1 MFGNLNVTAE
11 TMAMAKTALGAPM
24 QMGQD
29 LNKGVS
35 ISTGLTWY
43 DLMAPAKNLYPVIT
57 PLRNSLP
64 RKARANPGDAAH
76 WKSIF
81 SIVGSGFDA
90 SGWVPEGQRSGTM
103 SYQAVDVS
111 ATYVTIGEEDF
122 LTFEAESAAKGLED
136 ENAMVTMRL
145 LQKMM
150 LKEEAALLGG
160 NKTVALGTPTAPTT
174 STATTGGTIAAATY
188 NVAVVALTQEG
199 YQNSKAVVGAGVATS
214 RTITGAD
221 GNTFTLNGG
230 SSNKSNTTAQATTGS
245 TSTLNASTPA
255 INGAVAYAWF
265 VGTAGNERLQTITT
279 INSVTLTAVRTDLQL
294 LSAITADCSR
304 NQNLAFDG
312 LLSTTFA
319 AAAAGN
325 AIVTVLP
332 TGTPGVGTKL
342 TPSGRGSIVEI
353 DTMLRRMWDEYR
365 MTPTVIWVNA
375 QELQNIT
382 NGILNASS
390 GPLLRQNV
398 EGNEYRLTASGTIDA
413 YFNPFSVNG
422 GNKIPVRVHPNVAP
436 GTILMYAE
444 RLPEWYQSNATP
456 AVAEVLTRRD
466 YYRIDWP
473 LRTRKREYGVYAE
486 EVLAVYAPFALG
498 VITNIAN

>member
-11 TMAMAKTALGAPM
+11 TMEMAKAALSNP
-24 QMGQD
+24 QE

-64 RKARANPGDAAH
+64 RKSRANPGDAAH
-76 WKSIF
+76 WKSLF
-81 SIVGSGFDA
+81 SIVGSGFDS

-103 SYQAVDVS
+103 SYQAADKS

-122 LTFEAESAAKGLED
+122 LTFEAEAAAKGLED

-160 NKTVALGTPTAPTT
+160 NRTVALGTPTAPSVSNNT
-174 STATTGGTIAAATY
+174 SAGSIPAATY

-199 YQNSKAVVGAGVATS
+199 YLNSKLSTGLATTK
-214 RTITGAD
+214 TITGAD
-221 GNTFTLNGG
+221 GKTFTLNGG
-230 SSNKSNTTAQATTGS
+230 SSNKSNTTATTLAG
-245 TSTLNASTPA
+245 TGQILASTPVV
-255 INGAVAYAWF
+255 NGAVAYGWF
-265 VGTAGNERLQTITT
+265 VGASGSERLVAITT
-279 INSVTLTAVRTDLQL
+279 INSVIITALPGGGQQA

-304 NQNLAFDG
+304 NENLAFDG
-312 LLSTTFA
+312 LLTTTYANA
-319 AAAAGN
+319 ANNN
-325 AIVTVLP
+325 AIVTALP
-332 TGTPGVGTKL
+332 TGTAGVGTKL
-342 TPSGRGSIVEI
+342 TASGRGSVVEI

-365 MTPTVIWVNA
+365 ISPTVIWVNA

-382 NGILNASS
+382 DKVVNASS

-398 EGNEYRLTASGTIDA
+398 EGSEYRLTASGTIDF

-422 GNKIPVRVHPNVAP
+422 GSRIPVRVHPNVAP

-456 AVAEVLTRRD
+456 AVAEVLCRRD

-473 LRTRKREYGVYAE
+473 LRTRQREYGVYAE

-498 VITNIAN
+498 VITNIANG

>member
-1 MFGNLNVTAE
+1 MYGNLNVTPE
-11 TMAMAKTALGAPM
+11 TMEMAKAALA
-24 QMGQD
+24 QGQD
-29 LNKGVS
+29 LHKSVTIG
-35 ISTGLTWY
+35 TGLTWY

-64 RKARANPGDAAH
+64 RRQRANPGDAAH
-76 WKSIF
+76 WKAIF
-81 SIVGSGFDA
+81 SIVGSGFDS
-90 SGWVPEGQRSGTM
+90 SGWVPEGQRSGRM
-103 SYQAVDVS
+103 SYQAVDKS
-111 ATYVTIGEEDF
+111 ATYVTIGEEDD
-122 LTFEAESAAKGLED
+122 LTFEAEAAAKGLED

-160 NKTVALGTPTAPTT
+160 NRTVQLGTPTAPAV
-174 STATTGGTIAAATY
+174 STATTGGTIANATY

-199 YQNSKAVVGAGVATS
+199 YLNSTLASGVATTKTVTS
-214 RTITGAD
+214 AD
-221 GNTFTLNGG
+221 GSTYTLNGG
-230 SSNKSNTTAQATTGS
+230 SSNKSSTTSQATTGT
-245 TSTLNASTPA
+245 TSVLNASTPVV
-255 INGAVAYAWF
+255 NGAVAYAWY
-265 VGTAGNERLQTITT
+265 VGTAGAERLQAITT
-279 INSVTLTAVRTDLQL
+279 INSVTLTSLRTDMQL

-304 NQNLAFDG
+304 NENLAFDG
-312 LLSTTFA
+312 LLTTTYA
-319 AAAAGN
+319 NSASGN
-325 AIVTVLP
+325 AIVTALP

-342 TPSGRGSIVEI
+342 TASGRGSVVEI

-365 MTPTVIWVNA
+365 ISPTVIWVNA

-382 NGILNASS
+382 DKVVNASS

-398 EGNEYRLTASGTIDA
+398 EGSEYRLTASGTIDF

-422 GNKIPVRVHPNVAP
+422 GSKIPVRVHPNVAP

-466 YYRIDWP
+466 YYRMDWP
-473 LRTRKREYGVYAE
+473 LRTRRREYGVYAE

-498 VITNIAN
+498 VITNISNG